1 MPRIGRK
8 DGASLRPGADGSTAR
23 EPMRRNAVATSLG
36 TGAAQCGHD
45 VWEDPMLSKAL
56 LRLGASAARHPW
68 RVIGAWLIAAT
79 LAVLAALA
87 FGGRTADSMT
97 APGLDSQRAAELIE
111 RAGTGQEGMTAQVV
125 VTPRDGGATFFDDGS
140 ARTALTRVRA
150 EVGRLPHVLGTS
162 DPAGALDAGGDTAVR
177 GGLISA
183 DGRIAVVRVQYPDQ
197 SQLSGADLDALVGL
211 GDQLRAELPLRVEM
225 GGNLFYAFSEA
236 DGGASEL
243 IGLLAAATIL
253 FLAFGSLVAAVL
265 PIGMA
270 VFGLTIG
277 VATMTVLAGVVDVP
291 AFAPVLGSMVG
302 LGVGIDYALFV
313 LARHREHLARGLA
326 PHEAAGRAVATAGR
340 PVVFAGGVVVVSI
353 LGLAVANVP
362 FIAVGGLAVSI
373 VVLIMVVASVT
384 LLPAFL
390 GAAGPRLARTD
401 RTDRVG
407 RAERI
412 GRIGRIGQALR
423 TGIPGRLARRRDTV
437 AGAAPA
443 VGWRR
448 WIGHVGRHPVL
459 YAVGAAGLLL
469 TAALPVL
476 GLRVGLPDD
485 GSMPQSRTER
495 RAYDLVA
502 EGFGPGTNGPLVI
515 AADPAGDPGVL
526 DRLVGAVAADPG
538 IASVAPTRIDR
549 ASGIATFVVFPTTSP
564 QDKATADT
572 IARLRTGA
580 LPTAIGSGPASAHV
594 GGATASLSD
603 VGQRTSQRLPVL
615 VAVVLAMSFLLLVPV
630 FRSILVPLKAVLLNL
645 LSIGAAYG
653 VMVAVF
659 QWGWGGA
666 LIGLE
671 STVPIVSFIPMFLF
685 AILFGLSMD
694 YEVFLLARVREEYLR
709 TGDNGTA
716 IVEGVSRT
724 ARIITSAALIM
735 VAVFLSF
742 AVAEDPSTK
751 MFGLGLATAIFID
764 ATVVRMVLVPATMT
778 LLGRANWWLP
788 KWLDRILPRGP
799 VGTNDTDDT
808 NDPDDTDGTDDAD
821 DAVAESTGEAARPR
835 LVGG

>member
-1 MPRIGRK
+1 
-8 DGASLRPGADGSTAR
+8 
-23 EPMRRNAVATSLG
+23 
-36 TGAAQCGHD
+36 
-45 VWEDPMLSKAL
+45 MLSTAL
-56 LRLGASAARHPW
+56 LRLGTSAARHPW
-68 RVIGAWLIAAT
+68 RVIAAWLITAV
-79 LAVLAALA
+79 LAVLAAIA
-87 FGGRTADSMT
+87 IGGRTADSMT

-125 VTPRDGGATFFDDGS
+125 VTPLDDEATFFDRGN
-140 ARTALTRVRA
+140 ARTALARLQT
-150 EVGRLPHVLGTS
+150 EMKRLPHVLGTS
-162 DPAGALDAGGDTAVR
+162 DPAGALDARGDTAVR
-177 GGLISA
+177 GGLVSA
-183 DGRIAVVRVQYPDQ
+183 DGRIAVVRVQYPAP
-197 SQLSGADLDALVGL
+197 SRLSAEDLDVLVDL
-211 GDQLRAELPLRVEM
+211 GDRLRAELPLRIEM
-225 GGNLFYAFSEA
+225 GGDLFYAFSDA

-243 IGLLAAATIL
+243 IGLLAAAAIL
-253 FLAFGSLVAAVL
+253 FLAFGSLVAAAL

-277 VATMTVLAGVVDVP
+277 VATMTVLAGVTDVP
-291 AFAPVLGSMVG
+291 TFAPVLGSMVG

-313 LARHREHLARGLA
+313 LARHREYLAAGLD
-326 PHEAAGRAVATAGR
+326 PHEGAGRAVATAGR
-340 PVVFAGGVVVVSI
+340 PVVFAGGTVVVSI
-353 LGLAVANVP
+353 LGLAVADVP
-362 FIAVGGLAVSI
+362 FMTVGGLAVSI
-373 VVLIMVVASVT
+373 VVLIMVLASVT

-390 GAAGPRLARTD
+390 GAAGPRLAR
-401 RTDRVG
+401 
-407 RAERI
+407 A
-412 GRIGRIGQALR
+412 GRIVRALQIR
-423 TGIPGRLARRRDTV
+423 KPGRLTRRRDPE
-437 AGAAPA
+437 AGAAHA
-443 VGWRR
+443 AGWRR
-448 WIGHVGRHPVL
+448 WIGHVSRHPVP
-459 YAVGAAGLLL
+459 YAIGATGLLL
-469 TAALPVL
+469 TATLPVL

-485 GSMPQSRTER
+485 GSLPHSRTER

-538 IASVAPTRIDR
+538 IASVAPTHIDR
-549 ASGIATFVVFPTTSP
+549 ATGIATLVVFPTTSP

-572 IARLRTGA
+572 IARLRA
-580 LPTAIGSGPASAHV
+580 DVLPTAIGHGPARAHV
-594 GGATASLSD
+594 GGAAASLSD
-603 VGQRTSQRLPVL
+603 VGQRTSQRLPL
-615 VAVVLAMSFLLLVPV
+615 FVAAVLAMSFLLLMLV
-630 FRSILVPLKAVLLNL
+630 FRSVLVPLKAVLLNL

-671 STVPIVSFIPMFLF
+671 ATVPIVSFIPMFLF

-694 YEVFLLARVREEYLR
+694 YEVFLLSRVREEYLR

-778 LLGRANWWLP
+778 LLGRTNWWLP
-788 KWLDRILPRGP
+788 KWLDRMLPRGP
-799 VGTNDTDDT
+799 VGIDDT
-808 NDPDDTDGTDDAD
+808 H
-821 DAVAESTGEAARPR
+821 AESTGEAPRSR
-835 LVGG
+835 LVDR

>member
-1 MPRIGRK
+1 
-8 DGASLRPGADGSTAR
+8 
-23 EPMRRNAVATSLG
+23 
-36 TGAAQCGHD
+36 
-45 VWEDPMLSKAL
+45 MLSKAL
-56 LRLGASAARHPW
+56 LRLGTSAARHPW
-68 RVIGAWLIAAT
+68 RVIAAWLITAT
-79 LAVLAALA
+79 LAVLAAIA
-87 FGGRTADSMT
+87 FGGRNVDSMT
-97 APGLDSQRAAELIE
+97 APGLDSQQAAELIE

-125 VTPRDGGATFFDDGS
+125 VTPLDGGAKFFDHGS
-140 ARTALTRVRA
+140 ARTALTRLQT
-150 EVGRLPHVLGTS
+150 EVKRLPHVLGTS
-162 DPAGALDAGGDTAVR
+162 DPARALDVRGDTAVR
-177 GGLISA
+177 GGLVSA

-197 SQLSGADLDALVGL
+197 SRLSAKDLDALVDL
-211 GDQLRAELPLRVEM
+211 GDRLRAELPLRIEM
-225 GGNLFYAFSEA
+225 GGNLFYAFSDP

-243 IGLLAAATIL
+243 IGILAAATIL
-253 FLAFGSLVAAVL
+253 FLAFGSLVAAAL

-277 VATMTVLAGVVDVP
+277 VATMTVLAGVTDVP
-291 AFAPVLGSMVG
+291 TFAPVLGSMVG

-313 LARHREHLARGLA
+313 LARHREYLARGLD

-362 FIAVGGLAVSI
+362 FMTVGGLAVSI
-373 VVLIMVVASVT
+373 VVLTMVVASVT

-390 GAAGPRLARTD
+390 GAAGPRL
-401 RTDRVG
+401 G
-407 RAERI
+407 RA
-412 GRIGRIGQALR
+412 GRIGRALQ
-423 TGIPGRLARRRDTV
+423 TGKLGRLARRRNTA

-443 VGWRR
+443 AGWRR
-448 WIGHVGRHPVL
+448 WIGHVSRHPVL
-459 YAVGAAGLLL
+459 YAIGAAGLLL
-469 TAALPVL
+469 TATLPVL

-485 GSMPQSRTER
+485 GSLPHSRTER

-538 IASVAPTRIDR
+538 IASVAPTHIDR
-549 ASGIATFVVFPTTSP
+549 ATGIATLVVFPTTSP

-572 IARLRTGA
+572 LARLRTDV
-580 LPTAIGSGPASAHV
+580 LPTAIGHGPARAHV

-603 VGQRTSQRLPVL
+603 VGRRTSQRLPVL
-615 VAVVLAMSFLLLVPV
+615 VAAVLAMSFLLLMLV

-653 VMVAVF
+653 IMVAVF

-671 STVPIVSFIPMFLF
+671 ATVPIVSFIPMFLF

-694 YEVFLLARVREEYLR
+694 YEVFLLSRVREEYLR

-716 IVEGVSRT
+716 IVEGVSGT

-742 AVAEDPSTK
+742 AVANDPSTK

-778 LLGRANWWLP
+778 LLGRTNWWLP
-788 KWLDRILPRGP
+788 KWLDRMLPRGP
-799 VGTNDTDDT
+799 VGTD
-808 NDPDDTDGTDDAD
+808 DPD
-821 DAVAESTGEAARPR
+821 AESTGEAPRPR
-835 LVGG
+835 LADR

>member
-1 MPRIGRK
+1 
-8 DGASLRPGADGSTAR
+8 
-23 EPMRRNAVATSLG
+23 
-36 TGAAQCGHD
+36 
-45 VWEDPMLSKAL
+45 MLSKAL

-68 RVIGAWLIAAT
+68 RVIAAWLIAAT
-79 LAVLAALA
+79 LAVLAAVA

-97 APGLDSQRAAELIE
+97 APGLDSRRAAELIE

-125 VTPRDGGATFFDDGS
+125 VTPLDDGATFIDDDG
-140 ARTALTRVRA
+140 ARTALTRLRA
-150 EVGRLPHVLGTS
+150 EVKRLPHVLGTS

-177 GGLISA
+177 GGLVSA

-197 SQLSGADLDALVGL
+197 SRLSAEDLDALVDL
-211 GDQLRAELPLRVEM
+211 GDRLRAELPLRIEM
-225 GGNLFYAFSEA
+225 GGDLFYAFS
-236 DGGASEL
+236 DPNGGASEL
-243 IGLLAAATIL
+243 IGLLAAAAIL
-253 FLAFGSLVAAVL
+253 FLAFGSLVAAAL

-270 VFGLTIG
+270 VFGLTVG
-277 VATMTVLAGVVDVP
+277 VATMTVLAGVTEVP
-291 AFAPVLGSMVG
+291 TFAPVLGSMVG

-313 LARHREHLARGLA
+313 LARHREYLACGLDPQA
-326 PHEAAGRAVATAGR
+326 AAGRAVATAGR
-340 PVVFAGGVVVVSI
+340 PVVFAGGTVVVSI

-362 FIAVGGLAVSI
+362 FMTVGGVAVSI
-373 VVLIMVVASVT
+373 VVLTMVLASVT

-390 GAAGPRLARTD
+390 GAAGPRL
-401 RTDRVG
+401 G
-407 RAERI
+407 RA
-412 GRIGRIGQALR
+412 GRIGRALR
-423 TGIPGRLARRRDTV
+423 AGRSGRLGRRRDTA
-437 AGAAPA
+437 AGAVPA

-448 WIGHVGRHPVL
+448 WLGHVGRHPVP

-469 TAALPVL
+469 TATLPVL

-485 GSMPQSRTER
+485 GSLPQSRTER

-515 AADPAGDPGVL
+515 AADPTGDPGVL
-526 DRLVGAVAADPG
+526 DRLVATVAADPG
-538 IASVAPTRIDR
+538 IASVAPTHIDR
-549 ASGIATFVVFPTTSP
+549 ATGIATLVVFPTTSP

-572 IARLRTGA
+572 IARLRTDV
-580 LPTAIGSGPASAHV
+580 LPTAIGHGPARAHV
-594 GGATASLSD
+594 GGAAASLSD
-603 VGQRTSQRLPVL
+603 VGQRTSQRLPVF
-615 VAVVLAMSFLLLVPV
+615 VAAVLAMSFLLLMLV

-653 VMVAVF
+653 IMVAVF

-671 STVPIVSFIPMFLF
+671 ATVPIVSFIPMFLF

-694 YEVFLLARVREEYLR
+694 YEVFLLSRVREEYLR

-716 IVEGVSRT
+716 IVEGVSGT

-778 LLGRANWWLP
+778 LLGRTNWWLP
-788 KWLDRILPRGP
+788 KWLDRMLPRGP
-799 VGTNDTDDT
+799 VGT
-808 NDPDDTDGTDDAD
+808 DDTD
-821 DAVAESTGEAARPR
+821 AESTGEAPRPR
-835 LVGG
+835 LVDR

>member
-1 MPRIGRK
+1 
-8 DGASLRPGADGSTAR
+8 
-23 EPMRRNAVATSLG
+23 
-36 TGAAQCGHD
+36 
-45 VWEDPMLSKAL
+45 MLSKAL

-68 RVIGAWLIAAT
+68 RVIAAWLFAAT

-125 VTPRDGGATFFDDGS
+125 VTPLDGGATFFDDDG
-140 ARTALTRVRA
+140 ARTALTRLRA
-150 EVGRLPHVLGTS
+150 EVKRLPHVLGTS
-162 DPAGALDAGGDTAVR
+162 DPAGALDARRDTAVR
-177 GGLISA
+177 GGLVSA

-197 SQLSGADLDALVGL
+197 SRLSAEDLDALVDL
-211 GDQLRAELPLRVEM
+211 GDRLRAELPLRIEM
-225 GGNLFYAFSEA
+225 GGNLFYVFSDP

-243 IGLLAAATIL
+243 IGLLAAAAIL
-253 FLAFGSLVAAVL
+253 FLAFGSLVAAAL

-270 VFGLTIG
+270 VFGLTVG
-277 VATMTVLAGVVDVP
+277 VATMTVLAGVTEVP
-291 AFAPVLGSMVG
+291 TFAPVLGSMVG

-313 LARHREHLARGLA
+313 LARHREYLARGLDPQA
-326 PHEAAGRAVATAGR
+326 AAGRAVATAGR
-340 PVVFAGGVVVVSI
+340 PVVFAGGIVVVSI
-353 LGLAVANVP
+353 LGLAVAHVP
-362 FIAVGGLAVSI
+362 FMTVGGVAVSI
-373 VVLIMVVASVT
+373 VVLTMVLASLT

-390 GAAGPRLARTD
+390 GAAGPRLAR
-401 RTDRVG
+401 
-407 RAERI
+407 A
-412 GRIGRIGQALR
+412 GRIGRALQTR
-423 TGIPGRLARRRDTV
+423 KPGRRARRRDPA
-437 AGAAPA
+437 AGAAHA
-443 VGWRR
+443 AGWRR
-448 WIGHVGRHPVL
+448 WIGHVSRHPVP
-459 YAVGAAGLLL
+459 YSVGAAGLLL
-469 TAALPVL
+469 TATLPVL

-485 GSMPQSRTER
+485 GSLPQSRTER

-515 AADPAGDPGVL
+515 AADPSGDPGVV
-526 DRLVGAVAADPG
+526 DRLVTTVAADPG
-538 IASVAPTRIDR
+538 IASVAPTHIDR
-549 ASGIATFVVFPTTSP
+549 ATGIATLVVFPTTGP

-572 IARLRTGA
+572 IARLRTDV
-580 LPTAIGSGPASAHV
+580 LPTAIGHGPARAHV
-594 GGATASLSD
+594 GGAAASLSD
-603 VGQRTSQRLPVL
+603 VGQRTSQRLPVF
-615 VAVVLAMSFLLLVPV
+615 VAAVLAMSFLLLMLV

-653 VMVAVF
+653 IMVAVF

-671 STVPIVSFIPMFLF
+671 ATVPIVSFIPMFLF
-685 AILFGLSMD
+685 AILFGLSLD
-694 YEVFLLARVREEYLR
+694 YEVFLLSHVREEYLR

-778 LLGRANWWLP
+778 LLGRTNWWLP
-788 KWLDRILPRGP
+788 KWLDRTLPRGR
-799 VGTNDTDDT
+799 VGG
-808 NDPDDTDGTDDAD
+808 DDTD
-821 DAVAESTGEAARPR
+821 AESTGEAPRAR
-835 LVGG
+835 LVDR

>member
-1 MPRIGRK
+1 
-8 DGASLRPGADGSTAR
+8 
-23 EPMRRNAVATSLG
+23 
-36 TGAAQCGHD
+36 
-45 VWEDPMLSKAL
+45 MLSKAL
-56 LRLGASAARHPW
+56 LRLGGGAARHPW
-68 RVIGAWLIAAT
+68 RVIAAWLIAGT
-79 LAVLAALA
+79 LAVLAASA

-97 APGLDSQRAAELIE
+97 APGLDSGRAAELIE

-125 VTPRDGGATFFDDGS
+125 VTPLDGGATFFGDGG
-140 ARTALTRVRA
+140 ARTALTRLQT
-150 EVGRLPHVLGTS
+150 EVKRLPHVLGTS
-162 DPAGALDAGGDTAVR
+162 DPAGALDTGGDTAVR
-177 GGLISA
+177 GGLVSA

-197 SQLSGADLDALVGL
+197 SRLSAEDLDALVDL
-211 GDQLRAELPLRVEM
+211 GDRLRAELPLRIEM
-225 GGNLFYAFSEA
+225 GGNLFYAFSDP

-243 IGLLAAATIL
+243 IGLLAAAAIL
-253 FLAFGSLVAAVL
+253 FLAFGSLVAAAL

-277 VATMTVLAGVVDVP
+277 VATMTVLAGVTDVP
-291 AFAPVLGSMVG
+291 TFAPVLGSMVG

-313 LARHREHLARGLA
+313 LARHREYLASGLD
-326 PHEAAGRAVATAGR
+326 PREAAGRAVATAGR

-362 FIAVGGLAVSI
+362 FMTVGGLAVSI

-390 GAAGPRLARTD
+390 GAAGPRLAR
-401 RTDRVG
+401 
-407 RAERI
+407 A
-412 GRIGRIGQALR
+412 GRIGRALQGR
-423 TGIPGRLARRRDTV
+423 KPGRLARRRDP
-437 AGAAPA
+437 AADA
-443 VGWRR
+443 AADAAGWRR
-448 WIGHVGRHPVL
+448 WIGHVSRHPVL

-469 TAALPVL
+469 TATLPVL

-485 GSMPQSRTER
+485 GSLPHSRTER

-515 AADPAGDPGVL
+515 AADPTGDAGML

-538 IASVAPTRIDR
+538 IASVAPTHIDR
-549 ASGIATFVVFPTTSP
+549 ATGIATLVVFPTTSP
-564 QDKATADT
+564 QDRATTDT
-572 IARLRTGA
+572 IARLRTDV
-580 LPTAIGSGPASAHV
+580 LPTAIGHSPARAHV
-594 GGATASLSD
+594 GGAAASLSD
-603 VGQRTSQRLPVL
+603 VGRRTSQRLPVL
-615 VAVVLAMSFLLLVPV
+615 VAAVLAMSFLLLMLV

-653 VMVAVF
+653 IMVAVF

-694 YEVFLLARVREEYLR
+694 YEVFLLSRVREEYLR

-716 IVEGVSRT
+716 IVEGISRT

-778 LLGRANWWLP
+778 LLGRTNWWLP
-788 KWLDRILPRGP
+788 KWLDRMLPRGRS
-799 VGTNDTDDT
+799 GTDDT
-808 NDPDDTDGTDDAD
+808 D
-821 DAVAESTGEAARPR
+821 AESTGEGPRPR
-835 LVGG
+835 QVDVDSAPAHPGRPAPRP

>member
-1 MPRIGRK
+1 
-8 DGASLRPGADGSTAR
+8 
-23 EPMRRNAVATSLG
+23 
-36 TGAAQCGHD
+36 
-45 VWEDPMLSKAL
+45 MLSKAL

-68 RVIGAWLIAAT
+68 RVIAAWLIAAT
-79 LAVLAALA
+79 LTVLAAVA

-97 APGLDSQRAAELIE
+97 APGLDSGQAAELIE

-125 VTPRDGGATFFDDGS
+125 VTPLDGGATFFDHGS
-140 ARTALTRVRA
+140 ARTALTRLQT
-150 EVGRLPHVLGTS
+150 EVERLPHVLGTS

-177 GGLISA
+177 GGLVSA

-197 SQLSGADLDALVGL
+197 SRLSAEDLDALVDL
-211 GDQLRAELPLRVEM
+211 GDRLRAELPLRIEM
-225 GGNLFYAFSEA
+225 GGNLFYAFSDP

-243 IGLLAAATIL
+243 IGLLAAAAIL
-253 FLAFGSLVAAVL
+253 FLAFGSLVAAAL

-277 VATMTVLAGVVDVP
+277 VATMTVLAGVTEVP
-291 AFAPVLGSMVG
+291 TFAPVLGSMVG

-313 LARHREHLARGLA
+313 LARHREYLACGLDPQA
-326 PHEAAGRAVATAGR
+326 AAGRAVATAGR
-340 PVVFAGGVVVVSI
+340 PVVFAGGTVVVSI

-362 FIAVGGLAVSI
+362 FMTVGGVAVSI
-373 VVLIMVVASVT
+373 VVLTMVLASVT

-390 GAAGPRLARTD
+390 GAAGPRLAR
-401 RTDRVG
+401 
-407 RAERI
+407 A
-412 GRIGRIGQALR
+412 GRIGRALQTR
-423 TGIPGRLARRRDTV
+423 KLGRLARRRDPA
-437 AGAAPA
+437 AGAAHA
-443 VGWRR
+443 AGWRR
-448 WIGHVGRHPVL
+448 WIGHVSQHPVP

-469 TAALPVL
+469 TATLPVL

-485 GSMPQSRTER
+485 GSLPHSRTER

-515 AADPAGDPGVL
+515 AADPTGDPGVL
-526 DRLVGAVAADPG
+526 DRLVATVAADPG
-538 IASVAPTRIDR
+538 IASVAPTHIDQ
-549 ASGIATFVVFPTTSP
+549 ATGIATLVVFPTTSP

-572 IARLRTGA
+572 IARLRTDV
-580 LPTAIGSGPASAHV
+580 LPTAIGHGPARAHV
-594 GGATASLSD
+594 GGAAASLSD
-603 VGQRTSQRLPVL
+603 VGQRTSQRLPVF
-615 VAVVLAMSFLLLVPV
+615 VAAVLAMSFLLLMLV

-653 VMVAVF
+653 IMVAVF

-671 STVPIVSFIPMFLF
+671 ATVPIVSFIPMFLF

-694 YEVFLLARVREEYLR
+694 YEVFLLSRVREEYLR

-778 LLGRANWWLP
+778 LLGRTNWWLP
-788 KWLDRILPRGP
+788 KWLDRMLPRGP
-799 VGTNDTDDT
+799 VGT
-808 NDPDDTDGTDDAD
+808 DDTD
-821 DAVAESTGEAARPR
+821 AESTGEAPPPR
-835 LVGG
+835 LVDR

>member
-1 MPRIGRK
+1 
-8 DGASLRPGADGSTAR
+8 
-23 EPMRRNAVATSLG
+23 
-36 TGAAQCGHD
+36 
-45 VWEDPMLSKAL
+45 MLSKAL
-56 LRLGASAARHPW
+56 LSLGTSAARHPW
-68 RVIGAWLIAAT
+68 RVIAAWLVAAT
-79 LAVLAALA
+79 LAVLAAIA

-125 VTPRDGGATFFDDGS
+125 VTPHDGAATFFDHDS
-140 ARTALTRVRA
+140 ARTALTRLRT
-150 EVGRLPHVLGTS
+150 EVKRLPHVLGTS

-177 GGLISA
+177 GGLVSA

-197 SQLSGADLDALVGL
+197 SRLSAEDLDALVDL
-211 GDQLRAELPLRVEM
+211 GDRLRAELPLRIEM
-225 GGNLFYAFSEA
+225 GGSLFYAFSDP
-236 DGGASEL
+236 DGGVSEL
-243 IGLLAAATIL
+243 IGILAAAAIL
-253 FLAFGSLVAAVL
+253 FLAFGSLVAAAL

-270 VFGLTIG
+270 VFGLTVG
-277 VATMTVLAGVVDVP
+277 VATMTVLAGVTDVP
-291 AFAPVLGSMVG
+291 TFAPVLGSMVG

-313 LARHREHLARGLA
+313 LARHREYLARGLD

-340 PVVFAGGVVVVSI
+340 PVVFAGGTVVVSI

-362 FIAVGGLAVSI
+362 FMTVGGLAVSI
-373 VVLIMVVASVT
+373 VVLTMVVASVT

-390 GAAGPRLARTD
+390 GAAGPRLAR
-401 RTDRVG
+401 
-407 RAERI
+407 A
-412 GRIGRIGQALR
+412 GRIGRALR
-423 TGIPGRLARRRDTV
+423 TGTLGRLARRRDTV

-443 VGWRR
+443 AGWRR
-448 WIGHVGRHPVL
+448 WIGHVSRHPVL

-469 TAALPVL
+469 TATLPVL

-485 GSMPQSRTER
+485 GSLPHSRTER

-538 IASVAPTRIDR
+538 IASVAPTHIDR
-549 ASGIATFVVFPTTSP
+549 DTGIATLVVFPTTSP

-572 IARLRTGA
+572 VARLRTDV
-580 LPTAIGSGPASAHV
+580 LPTAIGHGPARAHV
-594 GGATASLSD
+594 GGAAASLSD
-603 VGQRTSQRLPVL
+603 VGRRTSQRLPVF
-615 VAVVLAMSFLLLVPV
+615 VAAVLAMSFLLLMLV
-630 FRSILVPLKAVLLNL
+630 FRSVLVPLKAVLLNL

-653 VMVAVF
+653 IMVAVF

-671 STVPIVSFIPMFLF
+671 ATVPIVSFIPMFLF

-694 YEVFLLARVREEYLR
+694 YEVFLLSRVREEYLR

-716 IVEGVSRT
+716 IVEGVSGT

-742 AVAEDPSTK
+742 AVAEDPSAK

-788 KWLDRILPRGP
+788 KWLDRMLPRGP
-799 VGTNDTDDT
+799 VGTD
-808 NDPDDTDGTDDAD
+808 
-821 DAVAESTGEAARPR
+821 AESTGEAPRPR
-835 LVGG
+835 LVDR

>member
-1 MPRIGRK
+1 
-8 DGASLRPGADGSTAR
+8 
-23 EPMRRNAVATSLG
+23 
-36 TGAAQCGHD
+36 
-45 VWEDPMLSKAL
+45 MLSKAL

-68 RVIGAWLIAAT
+68 RVIAVWLVAAT
-79 LAVLAALA
+79 LAVLAAVA

-125 VTPRDGGATFFDDGS
+125 VTPLDGAATFFDDDG
-140 ARTALTRVRA
+140 ARTALTRLRA
-150 EVGRLPHVLGTS
+150 EVKRLPHVLGTS

-177 GGLISA
+177 GGLVSA

-197 SQLSGADLDALVGL
+197 SRLSAEDLDALVDL
-211 GDQLRAELPLRVEM
+211 GDRLRAELPLRIEM
-225 GGNLFYAFSEA
+225 GGSLFYAFSGS
-236 DGGASEL
+236 DGGLSEL
-243 IGLLAAATIL
+243 IGLLAAAAIL
-253 FLAFGSLVAAVL
+253 FLAFGSLVAAAL

-270 VFGLTIG
+270 VFGLTVG
-277 VATMTVLAGVVDVP
+277 VATMTVLAGVTDVP
-291 AFAPVLGSMVG
+291 TFAPVLGSMVG

-313 LARHREHLARGLA
+313 LARHREYLARGLD

-340 PVVFAGGVVVVSI
+340 PVVFAGGTVVVSI
-353 LGLAVANVP
+353 LGMAVANVP
-362 FIAVGGLAVSI
+362 FMTVGGLAVSI
-373 VVLIMVVASVT
+373 VVLTMVLASVT

-390 GAAGPRLARTD
+390 GAAGPRLAR
-401 RTDRVG
+401 
-407 RAERI
+407 A
-412 GRIGRIGQALR
+412 GRIGRALQTR
-423 TGIPGRLARRRDTV
+423 KPGRLARRRDPA
-437 AGAAPA
+437 AGAAHA
-443 VGWRR
+443 AGWRR
-448 WIGHVGRHPVL
+448 WIGHVSRHPVP

-469 TAALPVL
+469 AATLPVL

-485 GSMPQSRTER
+485 GSLPHSRTER

-515 AADPAGDPGVL
+515 AADPTGDPGVL

-538 IASVAPTRIDR
+538 IASVAPAHIDR
-549 ASGIATFVVFPTTSP
+549 ATGIATLLVFPTTSP

-572 IARLRTGA
+572 IARLRTDV
-580 LPTAIGSGPASAHV
+580 LPTAIGHGPARAHV
-594 GGATASLSD
+594 GGAAASLSD
-603 VGQRTSQRLPVL
+603 VGRRTSQRLPVF
-615 VAVVLAMSFLLLVPV
+615 VAAVLAMSFLLLMLV

-653 VMVAVF
+653 IMVAVF

-671 STVPIVSFIPMFLF
+671 ATVPIVSFIPMFLF

-694 YEVFLLARVREEYLR
+694 YEVFLLSRVREEYLR

-742 AVAEDPSTK
+742 AVADDPSTK

-778 LLGRANWWLP
+778 LLGRTNWWLP
-788 KWLDRILPRGP
+788 KWLDRMLPRGP
-799 VGTNDTDDT
+799 VGT
-808 NDPDDTDGTDDAD
+808 DGTD
-821 DAVAESTGEAARPR
+821 AESPAGCGVVNSPSGSVSCTR
-835 LVGG
+835 VT

>member
-1 MPRIGRK
+1 
-8 DGASLRPGADGSTAR
+8 
-23 EPMRRNAVATSLG
+23 
-36 TGAAQCGHD
+36 
-45 VWEDPMLSKAL
+45 MLSKAL

-68 RVIGAWLIAAT
+68 RVIAAWLVAAT
-79 LAVLAALA
+79 LAVLAAIA

-125 VTPRDGGATFFDDGS
+125 VTPLDGGTTFLDPGS
-140 ARTALTRVRA
+140 ARTALARLQT
-150 EVGRLPHVLGTS
+150 EVKRLPHVLGTS
-162 DPAGALDAGGDTAVR
+162 DPAGALDARGDTAVR
-177 GGLISA
+177 GGLVSA

-197 SQLSGADLDALVGL
+197 SRLSADDLDALVGL
-211 GDQLRAELPLRVEM
+211 GDRLRAELPLRIEM
-225 GGNLFYAFSEA
+225 GGSLFYAFS
-236 DGGASEL
+236 DPNGGASEL
-243 IGLLAAATIL
+243 IGILAAAAIL
-253 FLAFGSLVAAVL
+253 FLAFGSLVAAAL

-277 VATMTVLAGVVDVP
+277 VATMTLLAGVTDVP
-291 AFAPVLGSMVG
+291 TFAPVLGSMVG

-313 LARHREHLARGLA
+313 LARHREHLAGGLE

-362 FIAVGGLAVSI
+362 FMTVGGLAVSI
-373 VVLIMVVASVT
+373 VVLTMVAASVT

-390 GAAGPRLARTD
+390 GAAGPRLAR
-401 RTDRVG
+401 
-407 RAERI
+407 A
-412 GRIGRIGQALR
+412 GRIGRALQ
-423 TGIPGRLARRRDTV
+423 TAKPGRPARRRDTA

-443 VGWRR
+443 AGWRR
-448 WIGHVGRHPVL
+448 WIGHVSRHPVP
-459 YAVGAAGLLL
+459 YAIGAAGLLL
-469 TAALPVL
+469 TATLPVL

-485 GSMPQSRTER
+485 GSLPHSRTER

-526 DRLVGAVAADPG
+526 DRIVGAVAADPG
-538 IASVAPTRIDR
+538 IASVAPTHIDR
-549 ASGIATFVVFPTTSP
+549 ATGIATVVVFPTTSP
-564 QDKATADT
+564 QDKATTDT
-572 IARLRTGA
+572 IARLRTDV
-580 LPTAIGSGPASAHV
+580 LPTAIGHGPARAHV
-594 GGATASLSD
+594 GGAAAILSD
-603 VGQRTSQRLPVL
+603 VGRRTSQRLPVL
-615 VAVVLAMSFLLLVPV
+615 VAAVLAMSFLLLMLV
-630 FRSILVPLKAVLLNL
+630 FRSVLVPLKAVLLNL

-671 STVPIVSFIPMFLF
+671 ATVPIVSFIPMFLF

-694 YEVFLLARVREEYLR
+694 YEVFLLSRVREEYLR
-709 TGDNGTA
+709 SGDNGTA
-716 IVEGVSRT
+716 IVEGISGT

-742 AVAEDPSTK
+742 AVAEDPSSK

-764 ATVVRMVLVPATMT
+764 ATVVRMVLVPAAMT
-778 LLGRANWWLP
+778 LLGRTNWWLP
-788 KWLDRILPRGP
+788 KWLDRMLPGGP
-799 VGTNDTDDT
+799 VGA
-808 NDPDDTDGTDDAD
+808 DDTDGAD
-821 DAVAESTGEAARPR
+821 AESTGEAQRPR
-835 LVGG
+835 LVDR

>member
-1 MPRIGRK
+1 
-8 DGASLRPGADGSTAR
+8 
-23 EPMRRNAVATSLG
+23 
-36 TGAAQCGHD
+36 
-45 VWEDPMLSKAL
+45 
-56 LRLGASAARHPW
+56 
-68 RVIGAWLIAAT
+68 VIAAWLVAAT
-79 LAVLAALA
+79 LAVLAAVA
-87 FGGRTADSMT
+87 FGGRTADAMT

-125 VTPRDGGATFFDDGS
+125 VTPLDGAATFFDHAD
-140 ARTALTRVRA
+140 ARTALTRLQT
-150 EVGRLPHVLGTS
+150 EVKRLPHVLGTS
-162 DPAGALDAGGDTAVR
+162 DPAGALGARGDTAVR
-177 GGLISA
+177 DGLVSA

-197 SQLSGADLDALVGL
+197 SRLSAKDLDALVDL
-211 GDQLRAELPLRVEM
+211 VDRLRAELPLRIEM
-225 GGNLFYAFSEA
+225 GGNLFYAFSDA
-236 DGGASEL
+236 DGGVSEL
-243 IGLLAAATIL
+243 IGLLAAAAIL
-253 FLAFGSLVAAVL
+253 FLAFGSLVAAAL

-277 VATMTVLAGVVDVP
+277 VATMTVLAGFTDVP
-291 AFAPVLGSMVG
+291 TFAPVLGSMVG

-313 LARHREHLARGLA
+313 LARHREYLAHGLD

-340 PVVFAGGVVVVSI
+340 PVVFAGGTVVVSI

-362 FIAVGGLAVSI
+362 FMTVGGLAVSI
-373 VVLIMVVASVT
+373 VVLTMVFASVT

-390 GAAGPRLARTD
+390 GAAGPRLAR
-401 RTDRVG
+401 
-407 RAERI
+407 A
-412 GRIGRIGQALR
+412 GRIARALQTR
-423 TGIPGRLARRRDTV
+423 KPGRLAQPRDRV

-443 VGWRR
+443 AGWRR
-448 WIGHVGRHPVL
+448 WIGHVSRHPAP
-459 YAVGAAGLLL
+459 YAIGAAGLLL
-469 TAALPVL
+469 TATLPVL

-485 GSMPQSRTER
+485 GSLPHSRTER

-515 AADPAGDPGVL
+515 AADPAGDPGAL

-538 IASVAPTRIDR
+538 IASVAPTHIDR
-549 ASGIATFVVFPTTSP
+549 ATGIATLVVFPTTSP
-564 QDKATADT
+564 QDKTTADT
-572 IARLRTGA
+572 IARLRTDV
-580 LPTAIGSGPASAHV
+580 LPTAIGHGPATAHV
-594 GGATASLSD
+594 GGAAASLSD
-603 VGQRTSQRLPVL
+603 VGRRTSERLPGF
-615 VAVVLAMSFLLLVPV
+615 VAAVLAMSFLLLMLV

-653 VMVAVF
+653 IMVAVF

-671 STVPIVSFIPMFLF
+671 ATVPIVSFIPMFLF

-694 YEVFLLARVREEYLR
+694 YEVFLLSRVREEYLR

-716 IVEGVSRT
+716 IIEGVSRT

-778 LLGRANWWLP
+778 LLGRTNWWLP
-788 KWLDRILPRGP
+788 KWLDRMLPRGR
-799 VGTNDTDDT
+799 VGTDDT
-808 NDPDDTDGTDDAD
+808 DAE
-821 DAVAESTGEAARPR
+821 ATGEAPRPR
-835 LVGG
+835 LVDR

>member
-1 MPRIGRK
+1 
-8 DGASLRPGADGSTAR
+8 
-23 EPMRRNAVATSLG
+23 
-36 TGAAQCGHD
+36 
-45 VWEDPMLSKAL
+45 MLSKAL

-68 RVIGAWLIAAT
+68 RVIAAWLIAAT
-79 LAVLAALA
+79 LTVLAAVA

-97 APGLDSQRAAELIE
+97 APGLDSQQAAELIE

-125 VTPRDGGATFFDDGS
+125 VTPLDNGATFFDDGG
-140 ARTALTRVRA
+140 ARSALTRLQT
-150 EVGRLPHVLGTS
+150 EVKRLPHVLGTS
-162 DPAGALDAGGDTAVR
+162 DPAEALTAGREAAVR
-177 GGLISA
+177 GGLVSA

-197 SQLSGADLDALVGL
+197 SRLSADDLDALVGL
-211 GDQLRAELPLRVEM
+211 GDRLRAELPLRIEM
-225 GGNLFYAFSEA
+225 GGNLFYAFSDP
-236 DGGASEL
+236 DGGTSEL
-243 IGLLAAATIL
+243 IGILAAAAIL
-253 FLAFGSLVAAVL
+253 FLAFGSLVAAAL

-270 VFGLTIG
+270 VFGLTVG
-277 VATMTVLAGVVDVP
+277 VATMTVLAGVTDVP

-313 LARHREHLARGLA
+313 LARHREYLACGLA

-340 PVVFAGGVVVVSI
+340 PVVFAGGTVVVSI
-353 LGLAVANVP
+353 LGMAVANVP
-362 FIAVGGLAVSI
+362 FMTVGGLAVSI
-373 VVLIMVVASVT
+373 VVLTMVLASVT

-390 GAAGPRLARTD
+390 GAAGPRL
-401 RTDRVG
+401 G
-407 RAERI
+407 RA
-412 GRIGRIGQALR
+412 GRIGRALR
-423 TGIPGRLARRRDTV
+423 ARRAGRPGRRQDTT
-437 AGAAPA
+437 AGVAPA
-443 VGWRR
+443 DRWRR

-469 TAALPVL
+469 TATLPVL

-485 GSMPQSRTER
+485 GSLPPSRTER

-502 EGFGPGTNGPLVI
+502 EGFGPGVNGPLVI

-538 IASVAPTRIDR
+538 IASVAPAHTDR
-549 ASGIATFVVFPTTSP
+549 ATGIATVVVFPTTSP

-572 IARLRTGA
+572 IARLRTEV
-580 LPTAIGSGPASAHV
+580 LPAAIGHGPARAHI
-594 GGATASLSD
+594 GGAAASLSD
-603 VGQRTSQRLPVL
+603 VGERTSRRLPVF
-615 VAVVLAMSFLLLVPV
+615 VAAVLALSFLLLMVV
-630 FRSILVPLKAVLLNL
+630 FRSVVVPLKAVLLNL

-653 VMVAVF
+653 FMVAVF

-671 STVPIVSFIPMFLF
+671 ATVPVVSFIPMFLF

-694 YEVFLLARVREEYLR
+694 YEVFLLSRVREEYVR

-716 IVEGVSRT
+716 IVEGVSGT
-724 ARIITSAALIM
+724 ARVITSAALIM

-778 LLGRANWWLP
+778 LLGPANWWLP
-788 KWLDRILPRGP
+788 NWLDRMLPRAP
-799 VGTNDTDDT
+799 VGIDGADDT
-808 NDPDDTDGTDDAD
+808 EA
-821 DAVAESTGEAARPR
+821 TGEAPRPR
-835 LVGG
+835 LVDR

>member
-1 MPRIGRK
+1 
-8 DGASLRPGADGSTAR
+8 
-23 EPMRRNAVATSLG
+23 
-36 TGAAQCGHD
+36 
-45 VWEDPMLSKAL
+45 MLSKAL

-68 RVIGAWLIAAT
+68 RVIAAWLIAAT
-79 LAVLAALA
+79 LAVLAAVA

-97 APGLDSQRAAELIE
+97 APGLDSRRAAELIE

-125 VTPRDGGATFFDDGS
+125 VTPLDDGATFFDDDG
-140 ARTALTRVRA
+140 ARTALTRLRA
-150 EVGRLPHVLGTS
+150 EVKRLPHVLGTS

-177 GGLISA
+177 GGLVSA

-197 SQLSGADLDALVGL
+197 SRLSAEDLDALVDL
-211 GDQLRAELPLRVEM
+211 GDRLRAELPLRIEM
-225 GGNLFYAFSEA
+225 GGNLFYVFSDP

-243 IGLLAAATIL
+243 IGLLAAAAIL
-253 FLAFGSLVAAVL
+253 FLAFGSLVAAAL

-270 VFGLTIG
+270 VFGLTVG
-277 VATMTVLAGVVDVP
+277 VATMTVLAGMTEVP
-291 AFAPVLGSMVG
+291 TFAPVLGSMVG

-313 LARHREHLARGLA
+313 LARHREYLACGLDPQA
-326 PHEAAGRAVATAGR
+326 AAGRAVATAGR
-340 PVVFAGGVVVVSI
+340 PVVFAGGTVVVSI

-362 FIAVGGLAVSI
+362 FMTVGGVAVSI
-373 VVLIMVVASVT
+373 VVLTMVLASVT

-390 GAAGPRLARTD
+390 GAAGPRL
-401 RTDRVG
+401 G
-407 RAERI
+407 RA
-412 GRIGRIGQALR
+412 GRIGRALQTR
-423 TGIPGRLARRRDTV
+423 KPGRLARRRDPA
-437 AGAAPA
+437 AGAAHA
-443 VGWRR
+443 AGWRR
-448 WIGHVGRHPVL
+448 WIGHVSRHPVP
-459 YAVGAAGLLL
+459 YAVGAAALLL
-469 TAALPVL
+469 TATLPVL

-485 GSMPQSRTER
+485 GSLPQSRTER

-515 AADPAGDPGVL
+515 AADPTGDPGVL

-538 IASVAPTRIDR
+538 IASVVPTHIDR
-549 ASGIATFVVFPTTSP
+549 ATGIATLVVFPTTSP

-572 IARLRTGA
+572 IARLRTDV
-580 LPTAIGSGPASAHV
+580 LPQAIGHGPAKAHV
-594 GGATASLSD
+594 GGAAASLSD
-603 VGQRTSQRLPVL
+603 VGQRTSQRLPVF
-615 VAVVLAMSFLLLVPV
+615 VAAVLAMSFLLLMLV

-653 VMVAVF
+653 IMVAVF

-671 STVPIVSFIPMFLF
+671 ATVPIVSFIPMFLF

-694 YEVFLLARVREEYLR
+694 YEVFLLSRVREEYLR

-742 AVAEDPSTK
+742 AVADDPSTK
-751 MFGLGLATAIFID
+751 MFGLGLATAILID

-778 LLGRANWWLP
+778 LLGRTNWWLP
-788 KWLDRILPRGP
+788 KWLDRMLPRGP
-799 VGTNDTDDT
+799 VGT
-808 NDPDDTDGTDDAD
+808 DDTD
-821 DAVAESTGEAARPR
+821 AESTGEAPCPR
-835 LVGG
+835 LVDR

>member
-1 MPRIGRK
+1 
-8 DGASLRPGADGSTAR
+8 
-23 EPMRRNAVATSLG
+23 
-36 TGAAQCGHD
+36 
-45 VWEDPMLSKAL
+45 MLSKAL

-68 RVIGAWLIAAT
+68 RVIAAWLIAAT
-79 LAVLAALA
+79 LAVLAAVA

-97 APGLDSQRAAELIE
+97 APGLDSRRAAELIE

-125 VTPRDGGATFFDDGS
+125 VTPLDDGATFFDDDG
-140 ARTALTRVRA
+140 ARTALTRLRA
-150 EVGRLPHVLGTS
+150 EVKRLPHVLGTS
-162 DPAGALDAGGDTAVR
+162 DPAGALDTGGDTAVR
-177 GGLISA
+177 GGLVSA

-197 SQLSGADLDALVGL
+197 SRLSAEDLDALVDL
-211 GDQLRAELPLRVEM
+211 GDRLRAELPLRIEM
-225 GGNLFYAFSEA
+225 GGNLFYVFSDP

-243 IGLLAAATIL
+243 IGLLAAAAIL
-253 FLAFGSLVAAVL
+253 FLAFGSLVAAAL

-270 VFGLTIG
+270 VFGLTVG
-277 VATMTVLAGVVDVP
+277 VATMTVLAGVTEVP
-291 AFAPVLGSMVG
+291 TFAPVLGSMVG

-313 LARHREHLARGLA
+313 LARHREYLACGLDPQA
-326 PHEAAGRAVATAGR
+326 AAGRAVATAGR
-340 PVVFAGGVVVVSI
+340 PVVFAGGTVVVSI

-362 FIAVGGLAVSI
+362 FMTVGGVAVSI
-373 VVLIMVVASVT
+373 VVLTMVLASVT

-390 GAAGPRLARTD
+390 GAAGPRLAR
-401 RTDRVG
+401 
-407 RAERI
+407 A
-412 GRIGRIGQALR
+412 GRIGRALQTR
-423 TGIPGRLARRRDTV
+423 KLGRLARRRDPA
-437 AGAAPA
+437 AGAAHA
-443 VGWRR
+443 AGWRR
-448 WIGHVGRHPVL
+448 WIGHVSRHPVP

-469 TAALPVL
+469 TATLPVL

-485 GSMPQSRTER
+485 GSLPQSRTER

-515 AADPAGDPGVL
+515 AADPTGDPGVL
-526 DRLVGAVAADPG
+526 DRLVGAVATDPG
-538 IASVAPTRIDR
+538 IASVAPTHIDR
-549 ASGIATFVVFPTTSP
+549 ATGIATLVVFPTTSP

-572 IARLRTGA
+572 IARLRTDV
-580 LPTAIGSGPASAHV
+580 LPTAIGHGPARAHV
-594 GGATASLSD
+594 GGAAASLSD
-603 VGQRTSQRLPVL
+603 VGQRTSQRLPVF
-615 VAVVLAMSFLLLVPV
+615 VAAVLAMSFLLLMLV

-653 VMVAVF
+653 IMVAVF

-671 STVPIVSFIPMFLF
+671 ATVPIVSFIPMFLF

-694 YEVFLLARVREEYLR
+694 YEVFLLSRVREEYLR

-778 LLGRANWWLP
+778 LLGRTNWWLP
-788 KWLDRILPRGP
+788 KWLDRMLPRGP
-799 VGTNDTDDT
+799 VGT
-808 NDPDDTDGTDDAD
+808 DDTD
-821 DAVAESTGEAARPR
+821 AESTGEAPRPR
-835 LVGG
+835 LVDR

>member
-1 MPRIGRK
+1 
-8 DGASLRPGADGSTAR
+8 
-23 EPMRRNAVATSLG
+23 
-36 TGAAQCGHD
+36 
-45 VWEDPMLSKAL
+45 MLSKAL

-68 RVIGAWLIAAT
+68 RVIAAWLIATT
-79 LAVLAALA
+79 LAVLAAVA

-125 VTPRDGGATFFDDGS
+125 VTPLDDGATFFDHGS
-140 ARTALTRVRA
+140 ARTALTRLQT
-150 EVGRLPHVLGTS
+150 EVKRLPHVLGTS
-162 DPAGALDAGGDTAVR
+162 DPARALDAGRDTAVR
-177 GGLISA
+177 GGLVSA

-197 SQLSGADLDALVGL
+197 NRLSAEDLDALVDL
-211 GDQLRAELPLRVEM
+211 GDRLRAELPLRIEM
-225 GGNLFYAFSEA
+225 GGNLFYAFSDP

-243 IGLLAAATIL
+243 IGLLAAAAIL
-253 FLAFGSLVAAVL
+253 FLAFGSLVAAAL

-277 VATMTVLAGVVDVP
+277 VATMTVLAGVTEVP
-291 AFAPVLGSMVG
+291 TFAPVLGSMVG

-313 LARHREHLARGLA
+313 LARHREYLARGLDPQA
-326 PHEAAGRAVATAGR
+326 AAGRAAATAGR
-340 PVVFAGGVVVVSI
+340 PVVFAGGTVVVSI

-362 FIAVGGLAVSI
+362 FMTVGGLAVSI
-373 VVLIMVVASVT
+373 VVLTMVLASVT

-390 GAAGPRLARTD
+390 GAAGPRLART
-401 RTDRVG
+401 
-407 RAERI
+407 
-412 GRIGRIGQALR
+412 GRIGRALQTR
-423 TGIPGRLARRRDTV
+423 KPGRLARRRDPA
-437 AGAAPA
+437 AGTAYAA
-443 VGWRR
+443 GWRR
-448 WIGHVGRHPVL
+448 WIGHVSRHPVP

-469 TAALPVL
+469 TATLPVL

-485 GSMPQSRTER
+485 GSLPQSRTER

-515 AADPAGDPGVL
+515 AADPSGDPGVL

-538 IASVAPTRIDR
+538 IASVAPTHIDR
-549 ASGIATFVVFPTTSP
+549 ATGIATLVVFPTTSP
-564 QDKATADT
+564 QDKATAET
-572 IARLRTGA
+572 IARLRTDV
-580 LPTAIGSGPASAHV
+580 LPTAIGPGPARAHV
-594 GGATASLSD
+594 GGAAASLSD
-603 VGQRTSQRLPVL
+603 VGQRTSERLPVF
-615 VAVVLAMSFLLLVPV
+615 VAAVLAMSFLLLMLV

-653 VMVAVF
+653 IMVAVF

-671 STVPIVSFIPMFLF
+671 ATVPIVSFIPMFLF

-694 YEVFLLARVREEYLR
+694 YEVFLLSRVREEYLR

-742 AVAEDPSTK
+742 AVADDPSTK

-778 LLGRANWWLP
+778 LLGRTNWWLP
-788 KWLDRILPRGP
+788 RWLDRMLPRGP
-799 VGTNDTDDT
+799 VGT
-808 NDPDDTDGTDDAD
+808 DDTD
-821 DAVAESTGEAARPR
+821 AESTGEAPRPR
-835 LVGG
+835 LVDR

>member
-1 MPRIGRK
+1 
-8 DGASLRPGADGSTAR
+8 
-23 EPMRRNAVATSLG
+23 
-36 TGAAQCGHD
+36 
-45 VWEDPMLSKAL
+45 MLSKAL
-56 LRLGASAARHPW
+56 LRLGTSAARHPW
-68 RVIGAWLIAAT
+68 RVIAAWLVAAT
-79 LAVLAALA
+79 LAVLAAIA

-97 APGLDSQRAAELIE
+97 APGLDSQRAADLIE

-125 VTPRDGGATFFDDGS
+125 VTPHDGAATFFDHDS
-140 ARTALTRVRA
+140 ARTALTRLRT
-150 EVGRLPHVLGTS
+150 EVKRLPHVLGTS

-177 GGLISA
+177 GGLVSA

-197 SQLSGADLDALVGL
+197 SRLSAEDLDALVDL
-211 GDQLRAELPLRVEM
+211 GDRLRAELPLRIEM
-225 GGNLFYAFSEA
+225 GGNLFYAFSDP

-243 IGLLAAATIL
+243 IGILAAAAIL
-253 FLAFGSLVAAVL
+253 FLAFGSLVAAAL

-270 VFGLTIG
+270 VFGLTVG
-277 VATMTVLAGVVDVP
+277 VATMTVLAGVTDVP
-291 AFAPVLGSMVG
+291 TFAPVLGSMVG

-313 LARHREHLARGLA
+313 LARHREYLARGLD

-340 PVVFAGGVVVVSI
+340 PVVFAGGTVVVSI
-353 LGLAVANVP
+353 LGMAVANVP
-362 FIAVGGLAVSI
+362 FMTVGGLAVSI
-373 VVLIMVVASVT
+373 VVLTMVVASVT

-390 GAAGPRLARTD
+390 GAAGPRLAR
-401 RTDRVG
+401 
-407 RAERI
+407 A
-412 GRIGRIGQALR
+412 GRIGRALR
-423 TGIPGRLARRRDTV
+423 TGTLGRLARRRDTV
-437 AGAAPA
+437 AGAAHA
-443 VGWRR
+443 AGWRR
-448 WIGHVGRHPVL
+448 WIGHVSRHPVL

-469 TAALPVL
+469 TATLPVL

-485 GSMPQSRTER
+485 GSLPHSRTER

-502 EGFGPGTNGPLVI
+502 EGFGPGINGPLVI

-538 IASVAPTRIDR
+538 IASVAPTHIDR
-549 ASGIATFVVFPTTSP
+549 ATGIATLVVFPTTSP

-572 IARLRTGA
+572 VARLRTDV
-580 LPTAIGSGPASAHV
+580 LPTAIGHGAARAHV
-594 GGATASLSD
+594 GGAAASLSD
-603 VGQRTSQRLPVL
+603 VGRRTSQRLPVF
-615 VAVVLAMSFLLLVPV
+615 VAAVLAMSFLLLMLV
-630 FRSILVPLKAVLLNL
+630 FRSVLVPLKAVLLNL

-653 VMVAVF
+653 IMVAVF

-671 STVPIVSFIPMFLF
+671 ATVPIVSFIPMFLF

-694 YEVFLLARVREEYLR
+694 YEVFLLSRVREEYLR

-716 IVEGVSRT
+716 IVEGVSGT

-742 AVAEDPSTK
+742 AVAEDPSAK

-788 KWLDRILPRGP
+788 KWLDRMLPRGP
-799 VGTNDTDDT
+799 VGTDDI
-808 NDPDDTDGTDDAD
+808 PPG
-821 DAVAESTGEAARPR
+821 TGEWSGPALGADHSPR
-835 LVGG
+835 ATPR

>member
-1 MPRIGRK
+1 
-8 DGASLRPGADGSTAR
+8 
-23 EPMRRNAVATSLG
+23 
-36 TGAAQCGHD
+36 
-45 VWEDPMLSKAL
+45 MLSKAL
-56 LRLGASAARHPW
+56 LRLGVNAARHPW
-68 RVIGAWLIAAT
+68 RVIAAWLIAGT
-79 LAVLAALA
+79 LAVLAAIA

-97 APGLDSQRAAELIE
+97 APGLDSQKAAKLIE

-125 VTPRDGGATFFDDGS
+125 VTPLDGGATFFDHGT
-140 ARTALTRVRA
+140 ARTALTRLQA
-150 EVGRLPHVLGTS
+150 EVKRLPHVLGTS
-162 DPAGALDAGGDTAVR
+162 DPAGALNAGGETAVR
-177 GGLISA
+177 GGLVSA

-197 SQLSGADLDALVGL
+197 SRLSGEDLDALVDL
-211 GDQLRAELPLRVEM
+211 GDRLRAELPLRIEM
-225 GGNLFYAFSEA
+225 GGNLFFAFSEA

-243 IGLLAAATIL
+243 IGILAAAAIL
-253 FLAFGSLVAAVL
+253 FLAFGSLVAAAL

-277 VATMTVLAGVVDVP
+277 VAAMTVLAGVMDVP
-291 AFAPVLGSMVG
+291 TFAPVLGSMVG

-313 LARHREHLARGLA
+313 LARHREYLARGLD
-326 PHEAAGRAVATAGR
+326 PHEAAGQAVATAGR

-362 FIAVGGLAVSI
+362 FMAVGGLAVSI
-373 VVLIMVVASVT
+373 VVLTMVVASVT
-384 LLPAFL
+384 LLPALL
-390 GAAGPRLARTD
+390 GAAGPRLGRT
-401 RTDRVG
+401 G
-407 RAERI
+407 WI
-412 GRIGRIGQALR
+412 GRALR
-423 TGIPGRLARRRDTV
+423 TRKPSRLAPQRDTA

-443 VGWRR
+443 AGWRR
-448 WIGHVGRHPVL
+448 WIGHVSRHPVL
-459 YAVGAAGLLL
+459 YAIGAAGLLL
-469 TAALPVL
+469 TATLPVL

-526 DRLVGAVAADPG
+526 DRLVATVAADPG
-538 IASVAPTRIDR
+538 IASVAPTHIDR
-549 ASGIATFVVFPTTSP
+549 ASGIATLVVFPTTSP
-564 QDKATADT
+564 QDEATADT
-572 IARLRTGA
+572 IARLRTGV
-580 LPTAIGSGPASAHV
+580 LPTAIGQGPARAHV

-615 VAVVLAMSFLLLVPV
+615 VAAVLAMSFLLLVLV
-630 FRSILVPLKAVLLNL
+630 FRSVLVPLKAVLLNL

-694 YEVFLLARVREEYLR
+694 YEVFLLSRVREEYLR

-716 IVEGVSRT
+716 IVEGVSGT

-788 KWLDRILPRGP
+788 KWLDRILPHGP
-799 VGTNDTDDT
+799 VGTGDTD
-808 NDPDDTDGTDDAD
+808 
-821 DAVAESTGEAARPR
+821 AESTGGAPRPR
-835 LVGG
+835 LVDR

>member
-1 MPRIGRK
+1 
-8 DGASLRPGADGSTAR
+8 
-23 EPMRRNAVATSLG
+23 
-36 TGAAQCGHD
+36 
-45 VWEDPMLSKAL
+45 MLSKAL

-68 RVIGAWLIAAT
+68 RVIAAWLVAAT
-79 LAVLAALA
+79 LSVLAAVTI
-87 FGGRTADSMT
+87 GGRTADSMT

-125 VTPRDGGATFFDDGS
+125 VTPLDGAATFFDHGS
-140 ARTALTRVRA
+140 ARTALTRLQT
-150 EVGRLPHVLGTS
+150 EVKRLPHVLGTS
-162 DPAGALDAGGDTAVR
+162 DAAGALDARGDTTVR
-177 GGLISA
+177 GGLVSA

-197 SQLSGADLDALVGL
+197 SRLSAKDLDALIDL
-211 GDQLRAELPLRVEM
+211 GDRLRAELPLRIEM
-225 GGNLFYAFSEA
+225 GGSLFYAFSDP

-243 IGLLAAATIL
+243 IGLLAAAAVL
-253 FLAFGSLVAAVL
+253 FLAFGSLVAAAL

-270 VFGLTIG
+270 VFGLTVG
-277 VATMTVLAGVVDVP
+277 VAVMTVLAGVTDVP
-291 AFAPVLGSMVG
+291 TFAPVLGSMVG

-313 LARHREHLARGLA
+313 LARHREYLACGLDPQA
-326 PHEAAGRAVATAGR
+326 AAGRAVATAGR
-340 PVVFAGGVVVVSI
+340 PVVFAGGTVVVSI
-353 LGLAVANVP
+353 LGMVVANVP
-362 FIAVGGLAVSI
+362 FMTVGGVAVSI
-373 VVLIMVVASVT
+373 VVLTMVLASVT

-390 GAAGPRLARTD
+390 GVAGPRLARAGWI
-401 RTDRVG
+401 G
-407 RAERI
+407 RAVQTRK
-412 GRIGRIGQALR
+412 L
-423 TGIPGRLARRRDTV
+423 GRLARRRDPA
-437 AGAAPA
+437 AGSAHAA
-443 VGWRR
+443 GWRR
-448 WIGHVGRHPVL
+448 WIGHVSRHPVP
-459 YAVGAAGLLL
+459 YAVGAAGVLL
-469 TAALPVL
+469 TATLPVL

-485 GSMPQSRTER
+485 GSLPHSRTER

-515 AADPAGDPGVL
+515 AADPTGDPGVL

-538 IASVAPTRIDR
+538 IASVAPTHIDR
-549 ASGIATFVVFPTTSP
+549 ATGIATLVVFPTTSP

-572 IARLRTGA
+572 IARLRTDVV
-580 LPTAIGSGPASAHV
+580 PSAIGNGPARAHV
-594 GGATASLSD
+594 GGAAASLSD
-603 VGQRTSQRLPVL
+603 VGQRTSQRLPVF
-615 VAVVLAMSFLLLVPV
+615 VAAVLAMSFLLLMLV

-653 VMVAVF
+653 IMVAVF

-671 STVPIVSFIPMFLF
+671 ATVPIVSFIPMFLF

-694 YEVFLLARVREEYLR
+694 YEVFLLSRVREEYLR

-716 IVEGVSRT
+716 IVEGVSGT

-778 LLGRANWWLP
+778 LLGRSNWWLP
-788 KWLDRILPRGP
+788 KWLDRMLPRGP
-799 VGTNDTDDT
+799 VGT
-808 NDPDDTDGTDDAD
+808 DDTD
-821 DAVAESTGEAARPR
+821 AESTGEAPRPR
-835 LVGG
+835 LVDR

>member
-1 MPRIGRK
+1 
-8 DGASLRPGADGSTAR
+8 
-23 EPMRRNAVATSLG
+23 
-36 TGAAQCGHD
+36 
-45 VWEDPMLSKAL
+45 MLSKAL

-68 RVIGAWLIAAT
+68 RVIAAWLIAAT
-79 LAVLAALA
+79 LAVLAAVA

-97 APGLDSQRAAELIE
+97 APGLDSRRAAELIE

-125 VTPRDGGATFFDDGS
+125 VTPLDGAATFFDHDS
-140 ARTALTRVRA
+140 ARTALTRLQT
-150 EVGRLPHVLGTS
+150 EVKRLPHVLGTS
-162 DPAGALDAGGDTAVR
+162 DPAGALDARGDTAVR
-177 GGLISA
+177 GGLVSA

-197 SQLSGADLDALVGL
+197 SRLSTEDLDALVDL
-211 GDQLRAELPLRVEM
+211 GDRLRAELPLRIEM
-225 GGNLFYAFSEA
+225 GGNLFYAFSDP

-243 IGLLAAATIL
+243 IGLLAAAAIL
-253 FLAFGSLVAAVL
+253 FLAFGSLVAAAL

-270 VFGLTIG
+270 VFGLTVG
-277 VATMTVLAGVVDVP
+277 VATMTVLAGVTDVP
-291 AFAPVLGSMVG
+291 TFAPVLGSMVG

-313 LARHREHLARGLA
+313 LARHREYLACGLD

-340 PVVFAGGVVVVSI
+340 PVVFAGGTVVVSI
-353 LGLAVANVP
+353 LGMAVANVP
-362 FIAVGGLAVSI
+362 FMTVGGLAVSI
-373 VVLIMVVASVT
+373 VVLTMVLASVT

-390 GAAGPRLARTD
+390 GAAGPRLAR
-401 RTDRVG
+401 
-407 RAERI
+407 A
-412 GRIGRIGQALR
+412 GRIGRALQTR
-423 TGIPGRLARRRDTV
+423 KLGRLARRRDPA
-437 AGAAPA
+437 AGAAHA
-443 VGWRR
+443 AGWRR
-448 WIGHVGRHPVL
+448 WIGHVSQHPVP

-469 TAALPVL
+469 TATLPVL

-485 GSMPQSRTER
+485 GSLPHSRTER

-515 AADPAGDPGVL
+515 AADPTGDPGVL
-526 DRLVGAVAADPG
+526 DRLVATVAADPG
-538 IASVAPTRIDR
+538 IASVAPTHIDR
-549 ASGIATFVVFPTTSP
+549 ATGIATLVVFPTTSP

-572 IARLRTGA
+572 IARLRTDV
-580 LPTAIGSGPASAHV
+580 LPTAIGHGPARAHV
-594 GGATASLSD
+594 GGAAASLSD
-603 VGQRTSQRLPVL
+603 VGQRTSQRLPVF
-615 VAVVLAMSFLLLVPV
+615 VAAVLAMSFLLLMLV

-653 VMVAVF
+653 IMVAVF

-671 STVPIVSFIPMFLF
+671 ATVPIVSFIPMFLF

-694 YEVFLLARVREEYLR
+694 YEVFLLSRVREEYLR

-716 IVEGVSRT
+716 IVEGVSGT

-778 LLGRANWWLP
+778 LLGRTNWWLP
-788 KWLDRILPRGP
+788 KWLDWMHPRGP
-799 VGTNDTDDT
+799 VGTD
-808 NDPDDTDGTDDAD
+808 
-821 DAVAESTGEAARPR
+821 AESTGEAPRPR
-835 LVGG
+835 LVDR

>member
-1 MPRIGRK
+1 
-8 DGASLRPGADGSTAR
+8 
-23 EPMRRNAVATSLG
+23 
-36 TGAAQCGHD
+36 
-45 VWEDPMLSKAL
+45 MLSKAL

-68 RVIGAWLIAAT
+68 RVIAAWLVAAT
-79 LAVLAALA
+79 LAVLAAVA

-125 VTPRDGGATFFDDGS
+125 VTPLDDGATFFDHDS
-140 ARTALTRVRA
+140 AHTALTRLQT
-150 EVGRLPHVLGTS
+150 EVKRLPHVLGTS

-177 GGLISA
+177 GGLVSA

-197 SQLSGADLDALVGL
+197 SRLSAEDLDALVEL
-211 GDQLRAELPLRVEM
+211 GDRLRAELPLRIEM
-225 GGNLFYAFSEA
+225 GGNLFYAFSDP

-253 FLAFGSLVAAVL
+253 FLAFGSLVAAAL

-270 VFGLTIG
+270 VFGLTVG
-277 VATMTVLAGVVDVP
+277 VATMTVLAGVTDVP
-291 AFAPVLGSMVG
+291 TFAPVLGSMVG

-313 LARHREHLARGLA
+313 LARHREYLACGLD

-340 PVVFAGGVVVVSI
+340 PVVFAGGTVVVSI
-353 LGLAVANVP
+353 LGMAVANVP
-362 FIAVGGLAVSI
+362 FMTVGGLAVSI
-373 VVLIMVVASVT
+373 VVLTMVLASVT

-390 GAAGPRLARTD
+390 GAAGPRL
-401 RTDRVG
+401 G
-407 RAERI
+407 RA
-412 GRIGRIGQALR
+412 GRIGRALR
-423 TGIPGRLARRRDTV
+423 AGWSGRLGRRRD
-437 AGAAPA
+437 AAPDA
-443 VGWRR
+443 VPAAGWRR
-448 WIGHVGRHPVL
+448 WIGHVSRHPVP
-459 YAVGAAGLLL
+459 YAVGAAALLL

-485 GSMPQSRTER
+485 GSLPHSRTER

-515 AADPAGDPGVL
+515 AVDPAGDPGVL
-526 DRLVGAVAADPG
+526 DRLVAKVAADPG
-538 IASVAPTRIDR
+538 IASVAPTHVDR
-549 ASGIATFVVFPTTSP
+549 ATGIATLVVFPTTSP

-572 IARLRTGA
+572 IARLRTDV
-580 LPTAIGSGPASAHV
+580 LPTAIGHGPARAHV
-594 GGATASLSD
+594 GGAAASLSD
-603 VGQRTSQRLPVL
+603 VGRRTSQRLPVF
-615 VAVVLAMSFLLLVPV
+615 VAAVLAMSFLLLMLV
-630 FRSILVPLKAVLLNL
+630 FRSVLVPLKAVLLNL

-653 VMVAVF
+653 IMVAVF

-671 STVPIVSFIPMFLF
+671 ATVPIVSFIPMFLF

-694 YEVFLLARVREEYLR
+694 YEVFLLSRVREEYLR
-709 TGDNGTA
+709 TGDNGAA

-778 LLGRANWWLP
+778 LLGRTNWWLP
-788 KWLDRILPRGP
+788 KWLDRMLPRGP
-799 VGTNDTDDT
+799 VGT
-808 NDPDDTDGTDDAD
+808 DDTD
-821 DAVAESTGEAARPR
+821 AEPTGEAPRPR
-835 LVGG
+835 LVDR